1 MNAPMKKRH
10 ERLRMRG
17 TQPSSL
23 AQRGAV
29 APLVALMLP
38 VLIASAAFAVDLA
51 WVHVVRNEMQ
61 NDADAAALAGAHALV
76 DASTGVVRWA
86 DAATQAQQLVS
97 LNRAAGQTLSDAQV
111 QTGFWNLTGAPAA
124 LQSQSL
130 SPTLWDVPA
139 VAVTLRKMSGQNNGQ
154 VQTFF
159 ARFWNVMGI
168 DQSVTAVA
176 APSSPGLMQPGGIFP
191 LTMAQCMYDTY
202 WDRSVY
208 PPRPRTDPATGK
220 PWVFQIGSGYH
231 YGACSSGEWTS
242 LLNDANDVGTIRQ
255 LITQGNPVTLEV
267 GQSIWIEPGSKSALY
282 QTVQNCSAAG
292 DHSCEYVVVPT
303 VTQTDNHALSPVT
316 GFACLH
322 ILDAN
327 AGQKY
332 VLAEMSN
339 RCNSALAGGAGPN
352 YGVLQPPSLVR

>member
-1 MNAPMKKRH
+1 MGGGSWA
-10 ERLRMRG
+10 RLGSDGAWVPLIAARG
-17 TQPSSL
+17 IE
-23 AQRGAV
+23 V
-29 APLVALMLP
+29 APLRPANCGFLVASP
-38 VLIASAAFAVDLA
+38 
-51 WVHVVRNEMQ
+51 R
-61 NDADAAALAGAHALV
+61 ADAAGGWSEHFRSRFAGHAFAL
-76 DASTGVVRWA
+76 
-86 DAATQAQQLVS
+86 
-97 LNRAAGQTLSDAQV
+97 
-111 QTGFWNLTGAPAA
+111 FF
-124 LQSQSL
+124 
-130 SPTLWDVPA
+130 A

-255 LITQGNPVTLEV
+255 LITQGNPVSLEM
-267 GQSIWIEPGSKSALY
+267 GQNIWIEPGSKTTLY
-282 QTVQNCSAAG
+282 QTVQKCSAAG

-303 VTQTDNHALSPVT
+303 VTQTDNHALSPIT
-316 GFACLH
+316 GFACLR

-327 AGQKY
+327 GGQKY

-339 RCNSALAGGAGPN
+339 RCNSSLSGGAGPN
-352 YGVLQPPSLVR
+352 YGVLQPPSLVQ